1 VPNGSTCVTAYTAS
15 GIVAGD
21 FESVNDNALYATTGG
36 ANPAIVGYNSNT
48 SGTTV
53 GVYGSTDSTNL
64 LPSGSVA
71 GVYGQAS
78 AGAGVYGIATS
89 GGTGVLGSADDTGV
103 YGSETAVAG
112 YGVYGAASGAGAYG
126 LYGEST
132 ASSGAIGV
140 YGTATYGVAVEGN
153 VSSGSNAVVGIN
165 GGSGNAVYG
174 SASTGDGVY
183 GTSTSANG
191 VYGASAYGG
200 ASGGYFSNTGSGGND
215 VGVAGVSTNN
225 YGGYFLT
232 TNGTYSAYF
241 NKDIYVNGASLG
253 PSDRRFKKNIAAV
266 SGALDQ
272 LLKLQGVNFEWI
284 EPEKHDNATGK
295 QVGFIAQDVEKVFPT
310 WVKTD
315 ADGFKAL
322 TVAQIE
328 GLEVESIRTLKLQND
343 LLAERVKELE
353 SGRRPLVSGIDFNG
367 VGFGVGGVAVAG
379 AILVSR
385 RRREERQIA

>member
-1 VPNGSTCVTAYTAS
+1 
-15 GIVAGD
+15 
-21 FESVNDNALYATTGG
+21 
-36 ANPAIVGYNSNT
+36 
-48 SGTTV
+48 
-53 GVYGSTDSTNL
+53 
-64 LPSGSVA
+64 
-71 GVYGQAS
+71 
-78 AGAGVYGIATS
+78 
-89 GGTGVLGSADDTGV
+89 
-103 YGSETAVAG
+103 
-112 YGVYGAASGAGAYG
+112 
-126 LYGEST
+126 
-132 ASSGAIGV
+132 
-140 YGTATYGVAVEGN
+140 
-153 VSSGSNAVVGIN
+153 
-165 GGSGNAVYG
+165 
-174 SASTGDGVY
+174 
-183 GTSTSANG
+183 
-191 VYGASAYGG
+191 
-200 ASGGYFSNTGSGGND
+200 
-215 VGVAGVSTNN
+215 VSTNN